1 MNNIS
6 TLGQDF
12 LNTNELN
19 VPITDH
25 SGNIGS
31 HDGNAKKPAGTN
43 PLT

>member
-1 MNNIS
+1 MDNIS
-6 TLGQDF
+6 TLDKDF
-12 LNTNELN
+12 LKSNELY

-43 PLT
+43 PVT